1 MTQPNIA
8 PRLCIVVYAYCALV
22 GINLI
27 QGALV
32 VKFIIWNETRK
43 RKLPLTW
50 TRVFTKFNLC
60 LMIIPVAN
68 MLTYI
73 GAGMALVTTNNQDK
87 LIYTIVCDSGV
98 ALFELCYVYYTWFR
112 GIPIMEAA
120 APNATPYLQRIVTF
134 LPCLYILLPLPDIAL
149 LFVEDTSVLVPIS
162 KVVAGVCGLVTV
174 SFDMMILTVFV
185 KYLRKSPENGIT
197 KEDARLKLISWYG
210 IVAACVGTLSLIVFS
225 VGGAQDD
232 EEVYQIY
239 LMGSSGILTVVHG
252 VLFAMKVALHHSK
265 VCGNVVLPV
274 SKTGNTSANASVNA
288 GVTGEKT
295 EAGSSR
301 VHSYLSHC

>member
-1 MTQPNIA
+1 MTQPNVT

-22 GINLI
+22 AINLI
-27 QGALV
+27 QGVLV

-50 TRVFTKFNLC
+50 TGIFTKFNVC
-60 LMIIPVAN
+60 LMAIPVAN
-68 MLTYI
+68 MFTYI
-73 GAGMALVTTNNQDK
+73 GGGMALTTANNEDK
-87 LIYTIVCDSGV
+87 LIYTIVSDAGV

-120 APNATPYLQRIVTF
+120 APKATPYLQRIVSF
-134 LPCLYILLPLPDIAL
+134 LPCLYILLPLPDVAM
-149 LFVEDTSVLVPIS
+149 LFVDDASVLVPVS
-162 KVVAGVCGLVTV
+162 KIVAGVCGLVTV

-185 KYLRKSPENGIT
+185 KYLRKSPKNGVT

-232 EEVYQIY
+232 DELFQIY
-239 LMGSSGILTVVHG
+239 LVGSFGMLLVVHG
-252 VLFAMKVALHHSK
+252 VLFAMKVALHHFK
-265 VCGNVVLPV
+265 VSNVPGSV

-288 GVTGEKT
+288 VVTGGKT
-295 EAGSSR
+295 EGVSSR
-301 VHSYLSHC
+301 AHSYL